1 MSPILGARGG
11 LSASAYGFT
20 SAVAALG
27 DYESIATVTVGGGGS
42 STITFSSIPSTY
54 SHLQVRGIARSSFT
68 GGGDAVIVRLNG
80 DSGANYI
87 RHVLLGDGS
96 SATAAASSPSS
107 TFGGLGAI
115 SSDQSSASIFG
126 AVVFD
131 LLDYTNTNKNRT
143 MRSLSG
149 YDVNGSGSVEFR
161 SNLYTSTTAVS
172 SITLTLSSDNFKQ
185 YSSFALY
192 GIK

>member
-1 MSPILGARGG
+1 MLNSLIGIIASSGG
-11 LSASAYGFT
+11 VT
-20 SAVAALG
+20 SNNS
-27 DYESIATVTVGGGGS
+27 YESIATVTVGSGGS
-42 STITFSSIPSTY
+42 STISFSSIPSTY
-54 SHLQVRGIARSSFT
+54 THLQVRGIARSTYAS
-68 GGGDAVIVRLNG
+68 GGDAVKVNLNG

-96 SATAAASSPSS
+96 TATAAASATGA
-107 TFGGLGAI
+107 TFGSLGSIGSAI
-115 SSDQSSASIFG
+115 NAASIFG
-126 AVVFD
+126 VIVFD

-149 YDVNGSGSVEFR
+149 YDANGTGSIELR

-172 SITLTLSSDNFKQ
+172 SITLACTSGNFDQ

-192 GIK
+192 GIKG